1 MTSRTT
7 DIHCENCRKY
17 LFSLQPLDFKGLEK
31 DYYCKDKKC
40 KQEASIAKLKGKDVV
55 IKD

>member
-17 LFSLQPLDFKGLEK
+17 LFSLWPRDIEGLKK
-31 DYYCKDKKC
+31 DYFCRDKKC
-40 KQEASIAKLKGKDVV
+40 KEEAAIARLKGKDVV

>member
-7 DIHCENCRKY
+7 DIHCGNCRKY
-17 LFSLQPLDFKGLEK
+17 LFSLWPRDVEGLTK
-31 DYYCKDKKC
+31 DYYCKDQKC
-40 KQEASIAKLKGKDVV
+40 MEDAPIALLKGKDVV